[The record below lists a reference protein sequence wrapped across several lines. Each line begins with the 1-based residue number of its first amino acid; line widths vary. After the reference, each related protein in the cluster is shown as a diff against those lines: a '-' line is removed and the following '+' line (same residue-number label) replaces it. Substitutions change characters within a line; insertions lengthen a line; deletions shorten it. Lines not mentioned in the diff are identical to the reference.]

1 MRYLIALLLSCST
14 LMAAPPIG
22 YNDPTIGGLVA
33 WWTFNEA
40 SGTNIYDYSGNNY
53 KGYTTSV
60 QATGINTIW
69 TNGIVRTGLF
79 VTTNAIPFTS
89 ITFNPTNNT
98 LAFWIRPISSGP
110 VNNNYAP
117 IIVKSDASVGIYWI
131 SGSSSIN
138 YYGVAGAGG
147 SASTSGLVPSNQWTH
162 CVIANFNLYT
172 NGGFAFAY
180 PTNLRSMSL
189 STIAG
194 DSYPEW
200 LNGTLDDVRIYNRA
214 LSSDEILKL
223 YNGGYGSQK

>member
-1 MRYLIALLLSCST
+1 MRYLIALLLCCSM

-22 YNDPTIGGLVA
+22 YNDPTIGGLMA

-110 VNNNYAP
+110 VNNNYGP
-117 IIVKSDASVGIYWI
+117 IIQKSDGTVGIYWI
-131 SGSSSIN
+131 NGSSAIT
-138 YYGVAGAGG
+138 YYDTTKGWQ
-147 SASTSGLVPSNQWTH
+147 SSNGLVPSNQWTH
-162 CVIANFNLYT
+162 CVIDNFNLYT
-172 NGGFAFAY
+172 NGGFAFAF
-180 PTNLRSMSL
+180 TNILK
-189 STIAG
+189 TITLNAMAG
-194 DSYPEW
+194 DSLEW